1 MSRLM
6 AVVAGMIVALSINAR
21 PVFAQAAAAG
31 HWEGAIQVPGQELQ
45 VAIDLKGDGKKWEGT
60 IGIPAQS
67 LKGFPLSD
75 ISVQGDVVSF
85 VMKNV
90 PGEPAFK
97 GTLSKDGKSITGE
110 FAQGGASMPFS
121 LTRTGDAKFE
131 VLPKSTPIDDSL
143 VGTWEGSLDIQ
154 GKVLR
159 LAFKLAR
166 QADGTGG
173 GTLISVDQGGVEIP
187 IAAVIQ
193 NGTRVRLLTPTIVGA
208 FEGELKGDQ
217 LAGTWTQGPGSLP
230 LILTRKK

>member
-1 MSRLM
+1 VFRVL
-6 AVVAGMIVALSINAR
+6 AVVTGLVVALSSHAQLLS
-21 PVFAQAAAAG
+21 AQATATG

-60 IGIPAQS
+60 IGIPAQG

-75 ISVQGDVVSF
+75 ISVQGDAVSF
-85 VMKNV
+85 VMRNV
-90 PGEPAFK
+90 PGGPAFK
-97 GTLSKDGKSITGE
+97 GTLSKDGKTISGDFSQGGGTVPFSVSRTGE
-110 FAQGGASMPFS
+110 
-121 LTRTGDAKFE
+121 AKFE
-131 VLPKSTPIDDSL
+131 ELPKSTPIDANL
-143 VGTWEGSLDIQ
+143 EGTWEGSLEIQ

-173 GTLISVDQGGVEIP
+173 GTLISIDQGGAEIP
-187 IAAVIQ
+187 VAAVIQ
-193 NGTRVRLLTPTIVGA
+193 SGAKVTLLTPTIVGR

-217 LAGTWTQGPGSLP
+217 LGGTWTQGPGSLP

>member
-1 MSRLM
+1 MSRLL
-6 AVVAGMIVALSINAR
+6 AVVAGMIVVVSLHAPPAS
-21 PVFAQAAAAG
+21 AQPTAAG

-45 VAIDLKGDGKKWEGT
+45 VWVDLKGDGSKWEGT

-97 GTLSKDGKSITGE
+97 GTLSKDGKTISGD
-110 FAQGGASMPFS
+110 FSQGAGSAPFS
-121 LTRTGDAKFE
+121 LTRTGDAKSE

-143 VGTWEGSLDIQ
+143 VGTWEGPLDIQ

-166 QADGTGG
+166 QGDGTGG
-173 GTLISVDQGGVEIP
+173 GTLISVDQGGVGIP

-193 NGTRVRLLTPTIVGA
+193 EGTKVRLLTPTIVGA
-208 FEGELKGDQ
+208 FEGELKGDE
-217 LAGTWTQGPGSLP
+217 LRGTWSQGPGSWP
-230 LILTRKK
+230 LVLKRSK